1 MKNGFTLMES
11 LISLLIVS
19 LVMHVLLISV
29 TNYQTIYSHHHNSKN
44 IEWLQFLVL
53 LEKELS
59 YYTDIYAENDQLKM
73 TKIED
78 ENTMFLRLSSNQIY
92 ITPGY
97 QPLLFEVQ
105 DWSIQT
111 SEDILFIDLV
121 FTNNAYYSG
130 QVEINGMLR

>member
-29 TNYQTIYSHHHNSKN
+29 TNYQTIYSQHHNSKN